1 MSDKKKKIKEDLED
15 IEDRLDDELEEEVE
29 DEMEDLEEDI
39 EEFEEKKQ
47 KKEFVCKDEFIKLK
61 YQFSE
66 FVNKYK
72 EYEKEFE
79 NYKRRTR
86 EEITAAKEEGIAKA
100 VKAVIPAL
108 DTFKKARLIVKDE
121 SSLNGINLI
130 EKSLMAE
137 LEKLGVKKIK
147 TKGQKFNP
155 ELHNAVL
162 LVENTEVESGVIVEE
177 YEAGYTL
184 GEKVI
189 KFSQVSVA
197 K

>member
-39 EEFEEKKQ
+39 EEFEEKIQ

-72 EYEKEFE
+72 EYEREFE

-86 EEITAAKEEGIAKA
+86 EEITAAREEGLVKA
-100 VKAVIPAL
+100 VKALVPAL

-130 EKSLMAE
+130 EKSIMAE
-137 LEKLGVKKIK
+137 FEKLGVTKIK
-147 TKGQKFNP
+147 AKGEKFDP
-155 ELHNAVL
+155 EKHNAVL
-162 LVENTEVESGVIVEE
+162 LVENSEVESGTIVEE
-177 YEAGYTL
+177 FEAGYVL

>member
-47 KKEFVCKDEFIKLK
+47 KKEFVCKEEFIKLK

-72 EYEKEFE
+72 EYEREFE

-86 EEITAAKEEGIAKA
+86 EEITAAREEGVVKA
-100 VKAVIPAL
+100 VKALVPAL

-130 EKSLMAE
+130 EKSIMAE
-137 LEKLGVKKIK
+137 FEKLGVKKIK
-147 TKGQKFNP
+147 AKGEKFDP
-155 ELHNAVL
+155 EKHNAVL
-162 LVENTEVESGVIVEE
+162 LVENSEVESGTIVEDF
-177 YEAGYTL
+177 EAGYVL

>member
-15 IEDRLDDELEEEVE
+15 IEDRLDDELEEIVE
-29 DEMEDLEEDI
+29 DEMEDVEEEIEDI
-39 EEFEEKKQ
+39 EEKKQ

-72 EYEKEFE
+72 EYEREFE

-86 EEITAAKEEGIAKA
+86 EEIVQAREEGVVKA
-100 VKAVIPAL
+100 VKALVPAL

-130 EKSLMAE
+130 EKSIMAE
-137 LEKLGVKKIK
+137 FEKLGVKKIK
-147 TKGQKFNP
+147 AKGEKFDP
-155 ELHNAVL
+155 EKHNAVL
-162 LVENTEVESGVIVEE
+162 LVENSEVESGTIVEE
-177 YEAGYTL
+177 FEAGYIL

>member
-147 TKGQKFNP
+147 TKGEK
-155 ELHNAVL
+155 LK
-162 LVENTEVESGVIVEE
+162 NTKQ
-177 YEAGYTL
+177 ATL
-184 GEKVI
+184 
-189 KFSQVSVA
+189 
-197 K
+197 

>member
-15 IEDRLDDELEEEVE
+15 IEDRLDDELEDEVE
-29 DEMEDLEEDI
+29 DEMEDVEEEIEDI
-39 EEFEEKKQ
+39 EEKKQ

-72 EYEKEFE
+72 EYEREFE

-86 EEITAAKEEGIAKA
+86 EEIVQAREEGVVKA
-100 VKAVIPAL
+100 VKALIPAL

-121 SSLNGINLI
+121 NSLNGINLI
-130 EKSLMAE
+130 EKSIMAE
-137 LEKLGVKKIK
+137 FEKLGVKKIK
-147 TKGQKFNP
+147 AKGEKFDP
-155 ELHNAVL
+155 EKHNAVL
-162 LVENTEVESGVIVEE
+162 LVENSEVESGVIVEE
-177 YEAGYTL
+177 FEAGYIL

>member
-1 MSDKKKKIKEDLED
+1 MSERKRKYKDNFSEV
-15 IEDRLDDELEEEVE
+15 DETLEEKVQPTN
-29 DEMEDLEEDI
+29 EEQTIKDNEAS
-39 EEFEEKKQ
+39 EESLEKKQ
-47 KKEFVCKDEFIKLK
+47 KKEFVCKEEFIKLK

-72 EYEKEFE
+72 EYEREFE

-86 EEITAAKEEGIAKA
+86 EEIAQAKKDGVEKA
-100 VKAVIPAL
+100 VKALIPAL
-108 DTFKKARLIVKDE
+108 DTFKQARLIVKDE

-130 EKSLMAE
+130 EKSIMAE
-137 LEKLGVKKIK
+137 FEKLGVKKIK
-147 TKGQKFNP
+147 AKGKKFDP
-155 ELHNAVL
+155 EKHNAVL
-162 LVENTEVESGVIVEE
+162 LVENTDVESGTVVEE
-177 YEAGYTL
+177 YESGYIL

>member
-1 MSDKKKKIKEDLED
+1 MSDKKKKNKENLED
-15 IEDRLDDELEEEVE
+15 IEERLDDEPEEEVE

-72 EYEKEFE
+72 EYEREFE

-86 EEITAAKEEGIAKA
+86 EEITAAREEGVVKA
-100 VKAVIPAL
+100 VKALVPAL

-130 EKSLMAE
+130 EKSIMAE
-137 LEKLGVKKIK
+137 FEKLGVKKIK
-147 TKGQKFNP
+147 AKGEKFDP
-155 ELHNAVL
+155 EKHNAVL
-162 LVENTEVESGVIVEE
+162 LVENSEVESGTIVEE
-177 YEAGYTL
+177 YEAGYVL

>member
-29 DEMEDLEEDI
+29 DEMEDVEEEIEDI
-39 EEFEEKKQ
+39 EEKKQ

-72 EYEKEFE
+72 EYEREFE

-86 EEITAAKEEGIAKA
+86 EEIIQAREEGVVKA
-100 VKAVIPAL
+100 VKALVPAL
-108 DTFKKARLIVKDE
+108 DTFKKARLIVKEE

-130 EKSLMAE
+130 EKSIMAE
-137 LEKLGVKKIK
+137 FEKLGVKKIK
-147 TKGQKFNP
+147 AKGEKFDP
-155 ELHNAVL
+155 EKHNAVL
-162 LVENTEVESGVIVEE
+162 LVENAEVESGTIVEE
-177 YEAGYTL
+177 FEAGYIL